1 MGSSNYR
8 YKSQFAGYTSFDC
21 GGNFKSI
28 FSSKSGIDTK
38 VNVAVPIIANPP
50 PRASDFKWNG
60 PVPVSVRTTIS
71 RGELTYKHLI
81 RSSIPVKDRNYFGNY
96 TLSYNGQIIT
106 KITINP
112 EGSIYLQISKKSI

>member
-1 MGSSNYR
+1 MGSSNHR
-8 YKSQFAGYTSFDC
+8 YKFRFAGYTSFDC
-21 GGNFKSI
+21 GGNFKST
-28 FSSKSGIDTK
+28 FGSKSGIDTK

-50 PRASDFKWNG
+50 PRASDFKWDG

-71 RGELTYKHLI
+71 RGDVTYKHLI

-112 EGSIYLQISKKSI
+112 EGSIYLQILK